1 MTQTPIA
8 PLAGVRVLELG
19 NYIAAPT
26 AGRLLADFGAE
37 VIKVERPGTGDEL
50 RNWRLY
56 KGDTSMLYRTLNRNK
71 KSVVLD
77 LRTEAGRE
85 AVLELA
91 AKSDILLENFRPGT
105 LEKWGLGPEV
115 LNEANPDLIITRVSA
130 FGQTGPLSARPGF
143 AAVAEAYGGF
153 RNLVGDPDRPPVRVG
168 VSIGDSI
175 AGLYA
180 AFGSM
185 MSLYQ
190 REARR
195 RMAGPVGEVADRA
208 TPGAAGEGNG
218 LPLSERI
225 IDVALN
231 EAMFSMMESLIP
243 DYSAY
248 GIERQRTGG
257 RMEGI
262 APSNAYFC
270 NDGSSIVV
278 AGNGDSIFQRYMET
292 IGRPDLGADPTLQSN
307 AGRWA
312 RREELDQAIGEWTVK
327 LSAAEALA
335 ALEAAGVPAGPIYTA
350 ADICTD
356 SQYAARNM
364 IQKFDVSTGEE
375 TLSDVGFPGIVPVIG
390 GQSLPIRN
398 LGPDLGENTD
408 EILGGLLNMD
418 PAHIAAASGKNT
430 TQRREEAL
438 QP

>member
-1 MTQTPIA
+1 MTQNAIA
-8 PLAGVRVLELG
+8 PLDGVRVLELG

-50 RNWRLY
+50 RNWRLH
-56 KGDTSMLYRTLNRNK
+56 KGDTSMLYRTINRNK

-77 LRTEAGRE
+77 LRTEAGRQ

-115 LNEANPDLIITRVSA
+115 LNQANPELIITRVSA
-130 FGQTGPLSARPGF
+130 FGQTGPLSERPGF
-143 AAVAEAYGGF
+143 AAVAEAYSGF
-153 RNLVGDPDRPPVRVG
+153 RNLVGDPDRAPVRVG

-180 AFGSM
+180 AFGSV
-185 MSLYQ
+185 MSLFQ
-190 REARR
+190 RETRR
-195 RMAGPVGEVADRA
+195 RTAASAVA
-208 TPGAAGEGNG
+208 
-218 LPLSERI
+218 LPERI

-243 DYSAY
+243 DYEAY
-248 GIERQRTGG
+248 GVRRERTGG

-262 APSNAYFC
+262 APSNAYVC
-270 NDGSSIVV
+270 ADGASIVV
-278 AGNGDSIFQRYMET
+278 AGNGDGIFRRYMET
-292 IGRPDLGADPTLQSN
+292 IGRADLGSDPGLQTN
-307 AGRWA
+307 AERWA
-312 RREELDQAIGEWTVK
+312 RREELDAAIGAWTGR
-327 LSAAEALA
+327 LTAAEALA
-335 ALEAAGVPAGPIYTA
+335 ALDAAGVPAGPIYTA
-350 ADICTD
+350 ADIVAD
-356 SQYAARNM
+356 EQYAARNM

-398 LGPDLGENTD
+398 LGPDLGENT
-408 EILGGLLNMD
+408 EEVLGGLLNMD
-418 PAHIAAASGKNT
+418 TDQINAASS
-430 TQRREEAL
+430 REEAL
-438 QP
+438 QA

>member
-1 MTQTPIA
+1 MTQTRIA
-8 PLAGVRVLELG
+8 PLEGVRVLELG

-50 RNWRLY
+50 RNWRLH
-56 KGDTSMLYRTLNRNK
+56 KGDTSMLYRTINRNK

-77 LRTEAGRE
+77 LRTEAGQQ
-85 AVLELA
+85 AVLALV

-115 LNEANPDLIITRVSA
+115 LNEANPDLIITRISA

-153 RNLVGDPDRPPVRVG
+153 RNLVGDPDRAPVRVG

-195 RMAGPVGEVADRA
+195 RDAA
-208 TPGAAGEGNG
+208 GAA
-218 LPLSERI
+218 PLTERV

-243 DYSAY
+243 DYQAY
-248 GIERQRTGG
+248 GVDRQRVGG

-262 APSNAYFC
+262 APSNAYLC
-270 NDGSSIVV
+270 GDGASIVV
-278 AGNGDSIFQRYMET
+278 AGNGDSIYQRYMHT
-292 IGRPDLGADPTLQSN
+292 IGRPDLATDPSLQTN
-307 AGRWA
+307 AGRWG
-312 RREELDQAIGEWTVK
+312 RREELDQAIGTWAGE
-327 LSAAEALA
+327 LDAADALA
-335 ALEAAGVPAGPIYTA
+335 ALDAAGVPAGPIYTA
-350 ADICTD
+350 ADISTD

-364 IQKFDVSTGEE
+364 IQKFDVSTGDEI
-375 TLSDVGFPGIVPVIG
+375 LPGVGFPGIVPVIG
-390 GQSLPIRN
+390 EQSLPIRN
-398 LGPDLGENTD
+398 LGPDLGENTE
-408 EILGGLLNMD
+408 EILSGLLNMD
-418 PAHIAAASGKNT
+418 PAEISAASG
-430 TQRREEAL
+430 REEAL

>member
-1 MTQTPIA
+1 MTQARIA
-8 PLAGVRVLELG
+8 PLDGVRVLELG

-26 AGRLLADFGAE
+26 AGRILADFGAE

-50 RNWRLY
+50 RTWRLH
-56 KGDTSMLYRTLNRNK
+56 KGDTSLLYRTINRNK

-77 LRTEAGRE
+77 LRTSAGRQ
-85 AVLELA
+85 AVLALA

-115 LNEANPDLIITRVSA
+115 LNEANPELVIARISA
-130 FGQTGPLSARPGF
+130 FGQTGPMSERPGF

-185 MSLYQ
+185 MGLFQ
-190 REARR
+190 REALRR
-195 RMAGPVGEVADRA
+195 
-208 TPGAAGEGNG
+208 AAGTTV
-218 LPLSERI
+218 PLRERI

-231 EAMFSMMESLIP
+231 ETMFSMLESLIP
-243 DYSAY
+243 DYQAY
-248 GIERQRTGG
+248 GVERQRTGG
-257 RMEGI
+257 RIEGI
-262 APSNAYFC
+262 APSNAYLC
-270 NDGSSIVV
+270 KDGASIVV

-292 IGRPDLGADPTLQSN
+292 IGRPDLADDPTLQGN

-312 RREELDQAIGEWTVK
+312 KRDELDEAIAAWSTT
-327 LSAAEALA
+327 LDAAEALA
-335 ALEAAGVPAGPIYTA
+335 ALDAAGVPAGPIYTA
-350 ADICTD
+350 ADISND
-356 SQYAARNM
+356 DQYAARNM

-375 TLSDVGFPGIVPVIG
+375 TLVGVGFPGIIPVIG

-398 LGPDLGENTD
+398 LGPDLGENTA
-408 EILGGLLNMD
+408 EILSGLLDMS
-418 PAHIAAASGKNT
+418 PAQIAAAAG
-430 TQRREEAL
+430 REDAL
-438 QP
+438 AP